1 MKGDEKMTAIAKKK
15 RLKRELVRRLH
26 SVLNR

>member
-15 RLKRELVRRLH
+15 CLKRELVRRLQ